1 MNNEIRRH
9 QIEELLLNA
18 HLESEGGID
27 LIEEYFA
34 TSRSL
39 DRVTEYAHM
48 LLQSGPDADTKKA
61 VLKNLSECIVV
72 KNQRDH
78 YSVMGRIRRTL
89 KKMGIP
95 QGKSSEIIRAERLL
109 ESYNASKRS

>member
-34 TSRSL
+34 TSSSL
-39 DRVTEYAHM
+39 DRVTEHAHM
-48 LLQSGPDADTKKA
+48 ILQESPDPEIHKA
-61 VLKNLSECIVV
+61 VLKNLAECIVV
-72 KNQRDH
+72 KNQRDQDSLWGVFRQGLSKLGVPH
-78 YSVMGRIRRTL
+78 
-89 KKMGIP
+89 
-95 QGKSSEIIRAERLL
+95 GKSNEIVRAESLLRSYRLPPI
-109 ESYNASKRS
+109 